1 MNGSQN
7 LFSGDSFAQFHNFHP
22 RRVLIFLLHAL
33 TILSLIIPAARIV
46 TPAPAAARE
55 AAPQAAP
62 AQPRLQATGDFEWT
76 GSTAT
81 MMKYYYAG
89 GIRIAMRSG
98 NGGGT
103 TGLLWLFG
111 DHLGSTNVIANSQLK
126 TRPLYPV
133 AGFLLY
139 QIT

>member
-62 AQPRLQATGDFEWT
+62 AQPRLQATGDLPTPPAELT
-76 GSTAT
+76 PAAPTVTLVTPTAT
-81 MMKYYYAG
+81 PAPLES
-89 GIRIAMRSG
+89 IAC
-98 NGGGT
+98 
-103 TGLLWLFG
+103 
-111 DHLGSTNVIANSQLK
+111 DK
-126 TRPLYPV
+126 PLRAPPEN
-133 AGFLLY
+133 
-139 QIT
+139 